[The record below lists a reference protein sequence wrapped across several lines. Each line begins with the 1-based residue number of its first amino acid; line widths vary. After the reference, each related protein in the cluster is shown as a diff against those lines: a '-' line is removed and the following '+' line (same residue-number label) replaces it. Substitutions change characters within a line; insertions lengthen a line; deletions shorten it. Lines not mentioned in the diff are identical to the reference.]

1 MTAVPVY
8 ARALWGYPW
17 RSAKVRE
24 GVLRKIDFCC
34 FIALKGDCSSL
45 KKWPAEGCW
54 NDTACCALAR
64 SPQRGSESR
73 QTRWPPPPPYEP
85 LSRAQ
90 PFTESPHLP
99 HKHTLR
105 NDIHKWIHTC
115 AEWAL
120 SASCSP
126 CFVSA
131 SSWWDVRITLPALRG
146 RDVTD
151 FTPTRVMT
159 HSSLTTLQAPSQ
171 RVAGTNLTAATAHYL
186 IKRTVLGPAV

>member
-17 RSAKVRE
+17 RSVKVRE

-73 QTRWPPPPPYEP
+73 QTRWPPPLL
-85 LSRAQ
+85 LSLYHGRSLSLSH
-90 PFTESPHLP
+90 PTC
-99 HKHTLR
+99 HT
-105 NDIHKWIHTC
+105 N
-115 AEWAL
+115 
-120 SASCSP
+120 
-126 CFVSA
+126 
-131 SSWWDVRITLPALRG
+131 
-146 RDVTD
+146 
-151 FTPTRVMT
+151 T
-159 HSSLTTLQAPSQ
+159 HSETTCINKSTHVQSGLCLP
-171 RVAGTNLTAATAHYL
+171 
-186 IKRTVLGPAV
+186 PARLVSSVHSADETFGLLCLLCVVGM